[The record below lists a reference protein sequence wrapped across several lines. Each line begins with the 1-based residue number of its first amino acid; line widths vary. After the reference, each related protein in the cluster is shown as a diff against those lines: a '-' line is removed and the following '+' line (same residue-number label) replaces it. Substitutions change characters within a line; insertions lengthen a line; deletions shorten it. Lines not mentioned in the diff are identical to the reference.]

1 MQTADLKK
9 HPFAT
14 LFTEGQIEKLLPLA
28 RWVEYQPGEALLR
41 EGSDCDQFYLLVEG
55 LVSIDLD
62 LPGGGS
68 RRLQTEGAGTE
79 IGWSWLFPPYEATFD
94 IRAVEPSK
102 LIALDAAKLRNMMDT
117 DQDFGNRVLKG
128 MLKTFVGRLGQTRLQ
143 LLDIHSH
150 RRVDK

>member
-1 MQTADLKK
+1 MD
-9 HPFAT
+9 
-14 LFTEGQIEKLLPLA
+14 
-28 RWVEYQPGEALLR
+28 R
-41 EGSDCDQFYLLVEG
+41 EGGTSWVYDTDPYGMVLNDAWNGRTHGIV
-55 LVSIDLD
+55 VSIDLD

-102 LIALDAAKLRNMMDT
+102 LIALDAAKLRDMMDT

-150 RRVDK
+150 RRADK